1 MQTRQ
6 MALLAVELAAWITY
20 LRAAGR
26 PETTIRLRVYHV
38 ARIGRELE
46 AMENPYAV
54 TEEELVE
61 WFARYPH
68 WSRDTRRSFR
78 SSARAF
84 GEWAVA
90 TGRLERNTALAL
102 PAVRSSDP
110 RPRPTPEAAYRAA
123 LERADA
129 REALML
135 RLAAELGMRRG
146 EVCRVHRRD
155 LVEDLM
161 GWSLLVHGKGGRE
174 RVLPIPDA
182 LARRVRVATLAGEGG
197 WAFPGRCDGHLSPH
211 YVGKLVSRLLPEGVA
226 MHSLRH
232 RFATKAYLQDRDLLT
247 VQTLLGHASPD
258 TTQRYVAAP
267 TDALRR
273 TVLAVAG

>member
-1 MQTRQ
+1 MQTKQ
-6 MALLAVELAAWITY
+6 MALLAMELAAWVSF

-38 ARIGRELE
+38 ARIGRELGVGD
-46 AMENPYAV
+46 PWTV
-54 TEEELVE
+54 TGEELVE

-68 WSRDTRRSFR
+68 WSKDTRRSYR

-90 TGRLERNTALAL
+90 TGRIERNPALLL
-102 PAVRSSDP
+102 PAVRSSEP
-110 RPRPTPEAAYRAA
+110 RPRPTPERAYRAA
-123 LERADA
+123 LERATP

-146 EVCRVHRRD
+146 EVCQVHRRD
-155 LVEDLM
+155 LVDDLL
-161 GWSLLVHGKGGRE
+161 GWSLVVHGKGGKE
-174 RVLPIPDA
+174 RVLPVPDE
-182 LARRVRVATLAGEGG
+182 LARRVRVAVLAGEGG
-197 WAFPGRCDGHLSPH
+197 YAFPGRVDGHLSAH
-211 YVGKLVSRLLPEGVA
+211 YVGKLVSRLLPDGVA
-226 MHSLRH
+226 MHTLRH
-232 RFATKAYLQDRDLLT
+232 RFATRAYQQDRDLLT

-267 TDALRR
+267 SDALRR